1 MNNTTKNLNVL
12 DKTTQKKLKNEFLA
26 ECHDLNDSY
35 KKAVKARNCGSYIE
49 MREYNDEHLELHNA
63 NFCKARLCPM
73 CNWRLSIKRFLNL
86 SAVTDVAKSD
96 GFELL
101 FLTLTAKNIPGES
114 LKAEIK
120 HYFDAWKYLATKN
133 PLFKKSIHGWF
144 RALEVTYNEED
155 DTYHPHLHIVLA
167 VKSTYFKH
175 SSYYITQ
182 KKWAEL
188 WANALKIDYA
198 PIVHI
203 QKTYSKKNSSPEQ
216 EVSKYTVKDSD
227 YLRNGDLKLSAKI
240 VDVLDSALRGVR
252 LIAYGGVFK
261 KIYQLLDLDET
272 KLTDDEQ
279 LAKITEDLAY
289 VIKKYSWDFGFQFYK
304 QPEEKENK
312 NT

>member
-26 ECHDLNDSY
+26 ECHDFNDNY
-35 KKAVKARNCGSYIE
+35 KKSVKARNCGSYIE

-73 CNWRLSIKRFLNL
+73 CNWRLSKKRFSNL
-86 SAVTDVAKSD
+86 SAVTDVAKSEKY
-96 GFELL
+96 ELL
-101 FLTLTAKNIPGES
+101 FLTLTAKNVSGDM
-114 LKAEIK
+114 LKSEIK
-120 HYFDAWKYLATKN
+120 HYFVAWKYLATMN

-144 RALEVTYNEED
+144 RALEVTYNQED

-167 VKSTYFKH
+167 VKSTYFKPTH
-175 SSYYITQ
+175 YINQ

-188 WANALKIDYA
+188 WRNALKIDYD

-216 EVSKYTVKDSD
+216 EASKYTVKDSD
-227 YLRNGDLKLSAKI
+227 YLIQGDLKLSAK
-240 VDVLDSALRGVR
+240 VVQVLDSALRSVR
-252 LIAYGGVFK
+252 LIAYGGILK
-261 KIYQLLDLDET
+261 KIYNSLKLDEI

-279 LAKITEDLAY
+279 LENMTEYLAY
-289 VIKKYSWDFGFQFYK
+289 VIKKYSWNFGFKFYK
-304 QPEEKENK
+304 QILD
-312 NT
+312 